1 MNNNLKV
8 PSAASR
14 LAQLPVVRSV
24 CATLSVLY
32 TDTKCYNPN
41 LKSVCEALESRVS
54 SLSTVAYTTVSPV
67 FIKFEP
73 QISIAND
80 VACKT
85 LDWLE
90 TSFPVLLS
98 PTDEVAAAAKNKMHE
113 IQDVVSIVA
122 KGTVDC
128 VQHTITWVTSRM
140 LKVDGGENQPV
151 VDRTVN
157 VAIVGLDFALS
168 LLEGL
173 MDQVLPPSE
182 EDKGARLEGFEAAN
196 HRGRYP
202 GRIISLGTKLCRR
215 TCYLVGSK
223 IQTVEVKKSSSRS
236 STLVQDLQTTCL
248 SLVCSIRG
256 LPHYVQHR
264 AVAMFFFINQMYALS
279 CPSSQQKPTRRIS
292 RLSSAAESS
301 SSYKEPVYPQTT
313 PAFRM
318 RPTRTFAFDTGFNG
332 KGYVRR

>member
-113 IQDVVSIVA
+113 IQDVV
-122 KGTVDC
+122 
-128 VQHTITWVTSRM
+128 
-140 LKVDGGENQPV
+140 DGGENQPV

-182 EDKGARLEGFEAAN
+182 EDKEGARLEGFEAAN